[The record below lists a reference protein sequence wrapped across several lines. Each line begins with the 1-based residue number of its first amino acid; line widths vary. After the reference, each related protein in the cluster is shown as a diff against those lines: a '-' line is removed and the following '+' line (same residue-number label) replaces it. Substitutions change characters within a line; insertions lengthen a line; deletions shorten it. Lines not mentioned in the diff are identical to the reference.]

1 LSQYK
6 IFDQPVSYT
15 IMSSKL
21 LLQRAAF
28 AVPLALF
35 TLNANAQTARIT
47 VDAMKVMN
55 TIPAKMYGSCIEDV
69 NHEIYGG
76 LYDQRL
82 YGESFEEPA
91 PPTQIMGWKTL
102 NGRWKIVDGSLFVK
116 AGDGDKLIREAG
128 ALNDGSVETDIKFT
142 RGGNNAGVIVRVG
155 REQAGLDDFD
165 GYEISL
171 SPTRQMLVLGKHMHN
186 FKLLKEVK
194 HEFDKSGWTHLK
206 VELKGAT
213 ISIYLDNNPT
223 TPSLQFTD
231 DSTPL
236 LTGKIGLRTFHADA
250 LFKDITI
257 KENGS
262 TLKNDFVSKD
272 GPPISNFWDGIT
284 APTATVK
291 FSFDTLGAYNGKQAQ
306 VIEYLRGTGK
316 AGVANNG
323 LGRWGIAVKAGQ
335 KLQGDVFLKS
345 GDMRGPVTVALQ
357 NAAGTKT
364 YAAKQFSG
372 ITSAWKKYAFTLT
385 AKATDTKARFAI
397 YLGSKGKLEIDQAVL
412 MGTGGDQFK
421 GLPLRA
427 DIGNAMQ
434 QEGLNFVR
442 YGGTMVNAPDYKWKN
457 MVGPRDKRPPYEGH
471 WHPHTSNGF
480 GIEEFVAYCE
490 AAKFDGAFAIN
501 VEETPQDVADMLEYL
516 TGSATT
522 TWGKMRAQLGH
533 LAPYKLKYIE
543 LGNEEVIW
551 GDLKN
556 DYQHYA
562 DRFNLLYDVIQKN
575 NPEIKVICAAWWRPR
590 SVANME
596 LVFKAINGR
605 ADYWDLHTDADEA
618 NAGKKVDRDLQYM
631 KDQFLKWDP
640 NTKMRIAIFEE
651 NGGLHNQQRA
661 LGHASTLNAVRR
673 HGDFVLT
680 SCAANGLQA
689 LGQNDNGWDQ
699 GQVFFTPS
707 QVWGMPPFYATQM
720 AAKNHQPLRVF
731 NSVEGDLDVTA
742 TRSENGKELV
752 LHVVNTGATATSST
766 IELTGFENRKP
777 AVNVYTLAGD
787 RKAENTPAAPMATST
802 KETTVQLKDAQIEYT
817 FPANS
822 YTILKFS
829 R

>member
-323 LGRWGIAVKAGQ
+323 LGRW
-335 KLQGDVFLKS
+335 
-345 GDMRGPVTVALQ
+345 AL
-357 NAAGTKT
+357 
-364 YAAKQFSG
+364 
-372 ITSAWKKYAFTLT
+372 L
-385 AKATDTKARFAI
+385 
-397 YLGSKGKLEIDQAVL
+397 
-412 MGTGGDQFK
+412 
-421 GLPLRA
+421 
-427 DIGNAMQ
+427 
-434 QEGLNFVR
+434 
-442 YGGTMVNAPDYKWKN
+442 
-457 MVGPRDKRPPYEGH
+457 
-471 WHPHTSNGF
+471 
-480 GIEEFVAYCE
+480 
-490 AAKFDGAFAIN
+490 
-501 VEETPQDVADMLEYL
+501 
-516 TGSATT
+516 
-522 TWGKMRAQLGH
+522 
-533 LAPYKLKYIE
+533 
-543 LGNEEVIW
+543 
-551 GDLKN
+551 
-556 DYQHYA
+556 
-562 DRFNLLYDVIQKN
+562 
-575 NPEIKVICAAWWRPR
+575 
-590 SVANME
+590 
-596 LVFKAINGR
+596 
-605 ADYWDLHTDADEA
+605 
-618 NAGKKVDRDLQYM
+618 
-631 KDQFLKWDP
+631 
-640 NTKMRIAIFEE
+640 
-651 NGGLHNQQRA
+651 
-661 LGHASTLNAVRR
+661 
-673 HGDFVLT
+673 
-680 SCAANGLQA
+680 
-689 LGQNDNGWDQ
+689 
-699 GQVFFTPS
+699 
-707 QVWGMPPFYATQM
+707 
-720 AAKNHQPLRVF
+720 
-731 NSVEGDLDVTA
+731 
-742 TRSENGKELV
+742 
-752 LHVVNTGATATSST
+752 
-766 IELTGFENRKP
+766 
-777 AVNVYTLAGD
+777 
-787 RKAENTPAAPMATST
+787 
-802 KETTVQLKDAQIEYT
+802 
-817 FPANS
+817 
-822 YTILKFS
+822 
-829 R
+829 